1 MENKSNSGFTSIVK
15 LALKNFFK
23 HGADKEAAALA
34 YFLLFAIF
42 PMSIFVSNLIGLLE
56 LDIIEI
62 TTALKHL
69 MPTAV
74 VQIVE
79 GYLEFVTSS
88 ASTSLFLFSLV
99 FSIYFPMRAV
109 KVLMDNVH
117 KAYALGKPHTAKT
130 YILRQFVFTLLLLL
144 SIFLMLFV
152 LTLGERVVTDIIAW
166 LSNDTWKISKY
177 VLSLWQYSRFALVG
191 LLMFFIL
198 GSLYTFSLERKQPLR
213 YVLPG
218 IFVSLIIWMIVSF
231 AFSYYVENF
240 ANYSLLYGTLGTVII
255 AMIWLYLTA
264 MVLLF
269 GLEFNGALVHLKSE
283 EKEIKKFRRVIEDNQ
298 EIV

>member
-1 MENKSNSGFTSIVK
+1 MKKEKKSLFSTTIH
-15 LALKNFFK
+15 LATQNFFK

-34 YFLLFAIF
+34 YYLLFAIF
-42 PMSIFVSNLIGLLE
+42 PMSIFISNLIGLLQ

-62 TTALKHL
+62 TMTLKHL
-69 MPTAV
+69 LPSAV
-74 VQIVE
+74 VQILE

-117 KAYALGKPHTAKT
+117 KAYQLGKPHTAKT
-130 YILRQFVFTLLLLL
+130 YFLRQLTFTLVLLL

-152 LTLGERVVTDIIAW
+152 LTLGERVVVEILLF
-166 LSNDTWKISKY
+166 LSNDTWKISQY
-177 VLSLWQYSRFALVG
+177 VLSIWQYSRFALVG
-191 LLMFFIL
+191 LLMLFIL
-198 GSLYTFSLERKQPLR
+198 ASLYSFSLERKQSLY

-218 IFVSLIIWMIVSF
+218 IFVSFILWLIVSLL
-231 AFSYYVENF
+231 FSFYVENF

-264 MVLLF
+264 MALLF
-269 GLEFNGALVHLKSE
+269 GLEFNGALLHTKQVKE
-283 EKEIKKFRRVIEDNQ
+283 ETLKFRRVIE
-298 EIV
+298 